1 MTTATILAALAACIL
16 LLLELDDTDDDY
28 LIANPWKETL

>member
-1 MTTATILAALAACIL
+1 MFLIATALAVLVIA
-16 LLLELDDTDDDY
+16 LDDTDDDY